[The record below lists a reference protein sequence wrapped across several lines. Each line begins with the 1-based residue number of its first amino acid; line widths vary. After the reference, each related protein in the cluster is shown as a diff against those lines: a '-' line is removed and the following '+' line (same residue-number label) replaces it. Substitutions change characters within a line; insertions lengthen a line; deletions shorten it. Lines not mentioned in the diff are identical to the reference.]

1 MQTLS
6 YVAAFS
12 FVSGL
17 ALLTLGVAFRSHG
30 DGAEGIVASG
40 FDLRQSPAAL
50 ATVTPVGSRPSPL
63 VPTPT
68 TAAFGG
74 AVGRIR
80 AGSIGLDHPVE
91 EIGITNNQLDTPK
104 DAIGSVGWYYIY
116 PKPGYGQNAV
126 FAAHKNFDFHA
137 GPFSKLDQ
145 FAPGDRITIAMSGGP
160 TYTYEV
166 IFYQRYPVDSIP
178 MGELITA
185 PQRPPGE
192 EWITLITC
200 GGRFEV
206 TQSNGLGHYL
216 ERDVVIAKRTE

>member
-1 MQTLS
+1 MVLH
-6 YVAAFS
+6 
-12 FVSGL
+12 L
-17 ALLTLGVAFRSHG
+17 PR
-30 DGAEGIVASG
+30 
-40 FDLRQSPAAL
+40 
-50 ATVTPVGSRPSPL
+50 
-63 VPTPT
+63 
-68 TAAFGG
+68 
-74 AVGRIR
+74 
-80 AGSIGLDHPVE
+80 
-91 EIGITNNQLDTPK
+91 
-104 DAIGSVGWYYIY
+104 
-116 PKPGYGQNAV
+116 PGYGQNAV